1 MKKLLAAYSL
11 RRNFRYLMARPATN
25 FDVVDGL
32 RAISMLLVLIFHS
45 YMMYA
50 YGQSTTSVSEMVEEG
65 GYLLSWIV
73 NSDKGVDVFF
83 VISGFL
89 ITTILLRQIDSM
101 GRIRLSNF
109 YVRRFL
115 RLSPVYYFAI
125 LLYWLFLGNQES
137 ANTDNLWANIFYVN
151 NFIHYKD
158 QAMNWTWSLAIEEQ
172 FYLIFPLLLTFLVL
186 KTRQPM
192 FWLWVLWFLAI
203 LIRYLI
209 IMSDEQIRTLPQ
221 SQLAADEDF
230 HAHHFSVLYD
240 NLYTR
245 YGALLSGCMAG
256 YYFYY
261 DKDRLDAFF
270 KTAMGLAVKTVGIVL
285 VAVLMILPMVSSQFD
300 DWQNFNIA
308 YQSLNRN
315 LFGLGIAIIIL
326 ASFSEGWF
334 KKIAH
339 VLLGNRVLYPI
350 AQLSYSMYLVHVV
363 PVAILSGIA
372 AQWVNNTPGVSH
384 FEAVFAIFV
393 VATLVTTLLAA
404 FMYLFIERPLMNLRK

>member
-1 MKKLLAAYSL
+1 MNKLLAAYSI
-11 RRNFRYLMARPATN
+11 RRNFRYLMARPGTN
-25 FDVVDGL
+25 FAVVDGL

-50 YGQSTTSVSEMVEEG
+50 YNQESISVGEMVDAG
-65 GYLLSWIV
+65 GYWLSWIV

-89 ITTILLRQIDSM
+89 ITSILLRQIDSM

-125 LLYWLFLGNQES
+125 LLYWIFLGHQES

-151 NFIHYKD
+151 NFLHYKD

-172 FYLIFPLLLTFLVL
+172 FYLVFPLLLTLLATKSNRPLLWF
-186 KTRQPM
+186 
-192 FWLWVLWFLAI
+192 WVLWFAAI
-203 LIRYLI
+203 VIRFVV

-221 SQLAADEDF
+221 SFLAESEDF

-256 YYFYY
+256 YYYHY
-261 DKDRLDAFF
+261 HNERVSAFF
-270 KTAMGLAVKTVGIVL
+270 ASPWGVATKALGLGLTALFM
-285 VAVLMILPMVSSQFD
+285 MLPMASTRFD
-300 DWQNFNIA
+300 EFQNFNIA
-308 YQSLNRN
+308 YQSVNRN
-315 LFGLGIAIIIL
+315 LFGMGVAIIIL
-326 ASFSEGWF
+326 AALEDGWF
-334 KKIAH
+334 NKIAT
-339 VLLGNRVLYPI
+339 VLLGNRFLYPL
-350 AQLSYSMYLVHVV
+350 AQLSYSMYLIHVV
-363 PVAILSGIA
+363 PVAILA
-372 AQWVNNTPGVSH
+372 AQAAALVNNNPDVSH
-384 FEAVFAIFV
+384 FDAVFIVFV
-393 VATLVTTLLAA
+393 LGTIASVLLAA

>member
-1 MKKLLAAYSL
+1 MKKLLAAYSIP
-11 RRNFRYLMARPATN
+11 RNFRYLMSRPATN
-25 FDVVDGL
+25 VDVVDGL

-50 YGQSTTSVSEMVEEG
+50 YLQPSTSLSAMVEEG
-65 GYLLSWIV
+65 GYLFSWII

-89 ITTILLRQIDSM
+89 ITGILLRQIDSM

-125 LLYWLFLGNQES
+125 LLYWLLLGQQENS
-137 ANTDNLWANIFYVN
+137 NTENLWANIFYVN
-151 NFIHYKD
+151 NFIHYKE

-186 KTRQPM
+186 KTRRPLV
-192 FWLWVLWFLAI
+192 WLWGLWFAAI
-203 LIRYLI
+203 AIRFLI

-240 NLYTR
+240 NLYSR
-245 YGALLSGCMAG
+245 YGALLGGCMAG
-256 YYFYY
+256 YYFHYF
-261 DKDRLDAFF
+261 KEQVMAFF
-270 KTAMGLAVKTVGIVL
+270 ATSLGLLTKAAGLLL
-285 VAVLMILPMVSSQFD
+285 VAIFMITPMVSNRFD
-300 DWQNFNIA
+300 DYQMFNIA
-308 YQSLNRN
+308 YQSVNRN
-315 LFGLGIAIIIL
+315 LFGLGVAIIIL
-326 ASFSEGWF
+326 ASFSDGWF
-334 KKIAH
+334 KTISQA
-339 VLLGNRVLYPI
+339 LLGSRVLYPL

-363 PVAILSGIA
+363 PVALLASLA
-372 AQWVNNTPGVSH
+372 VKWVNDNPDVGH
-384 FEAVFAIFV
+384 MDAVFSIF
-393 VATLVTTLLAA
+393 ALGTLVTVILAG

>member
-1 MKKLLAAYSL
+1 MKKLLAAYSIP
-11 RRNFRYLMARPATN
+11 RNFRYLMARPATN

-32 RAISMLLVLIFHS
+32 RAISMLLVLMFHS

-50 YGQSTTSVSEMVEEG
+50 YGQPSTSVSEMVEEG

-89 ITTILLRQIDSM
+89 ITSILLRQIDAL

-125 LLYWLFLGNQES
+125 FLYWWFLGGQETS
-137 ANTDNLWANIFYVN
+137 NTENLWANVFYVN

-172 FYLIFPLLLTFLVL
+172 FYLIFPILLTFLVL
-186 KTRQPM
+186 KTRHPLI
-192 FWLWVLWFLAI
+192 WLWVLWFAAI

-256 YYFYY
+256 YYFHYH
-261 DKDRLDAFF
+261 KERMVAFF
-270 KTAMGLAVKTVGIVL
+270 NTAAGFITKAAGLLL
-285 VAVLMILPMVSSQFD
+285 VAVFMLLPMVSSQFD
-300 DWQNFNIA
+300 PYQNFNIA
-308 YQSLNRN
+308 YQSLSRN
-315 LFGLGIAIIIL
+315 LFGLGVAIIIL
-326 ASFSEGWF
+326 ASFAGGWF
-334 KKIAH
+334 TRTAR
-339 VLLGNRVLYPI
+339 VLLGNRVLYPV

-363 PVAILSGIA
+363 PVAVLAGIA
-372 AQWVNNTPGVSH
+372 AKWVNDTPGVSH
-384 FEAVFAIFV
+384 FDAVFAIFAL
-393 VATLVTTLLAA
+393 ATIITLILAA

>member
-1 MKKLLAAYSL
+1 MKKFLAAYSIP
-11 RRNFRYLMARPATN
+11 RNFRYLIARPDTN

-32 RAISMLLVLIFHS
+32 RAISMLLVLMFHS

-65 GYLLSWIV
+65 GYLFSWIV

-89 ITTILLRQIDSM
+89 ITGILLRQIDSM

-115 RLSPVYYFAI
+115 RLSPVYYFVI
-125 LLYWLFLGNQES
+125 LLYWLALGHQES
-137 ANTDNLWANIFYVN
+137 ANTHNLWANMVYVN
-151 NFIHYKD
+151 NFIHYED

-172 FYLIFPLLLTFLVL
+172 FYVFFPLLLTFLVL
-186 KTRQPM
+186 KTRSPLM
-192 FWLWVLWFLAI
+192 WLWVLWFAAI

-209 IMSDEQIRTLPQ
+209 IMSDDQISTLPQ
-221 SQLAADEDF
+221 SQLAADKDF

-245 YGALLSGCMAG
+245 YGALLGGCMAG
-256 YYFYY
+256 YYFHYY
-261 DKDRLDAFF
+261 RERMIAFF
-270 KTAMGLAVKTVGIVL
+270 ASPLGLLTKTLGLL
-285 VAVLMILPMVSSQFD
+285 MVAVFMVLPMVSVRFD
-300 DWQNFNIA
+300 EYQNFNIF
-308 YQSLNRN
+308 YQSVNRN

-326 ASFSEGWF
+326 ASFSGGWF

-339 VLLGNRVLYPI
+339 AFLGSRVFYPI
-350 AQLSYSMYLVHVV
+350 AQLSYSMYLIHVV
-363 PVAILSGIA
+363 PVAMFA
-372 AQWVNNTPGVSH
+372 ALAKNWVNQNPTVSH
-384 FEAVFAIFV
+384 FDAVFAVF
-393 VATLVTTLLAA
+393 ALSTLVSVILAA
-404 FMYLFIERPLMNLRK
+404 IMYLLIERPLMNMRK

>member
-1 MKKLLAAYSL
+1 MNKLLAAFSIP
-11 RRNFRYLMARPATN
+11 RNFRYLISRPATN

-32 RAISMLLVLIFHS
+32 RAISMLLVIMFHS

-50 YGQSTTSVSEMVEEG
+50 YSQPNVELLEMVEAG
-65 GYLLSWIV
+65 GYWLSWIV

-89 ITTILLRQIDSM
+89 ITNILLRQIESL

-125 LLYWLFLGNQES
+125 LLFWLAMKDNPAGNTE
-137 ANTDNLWANIFYVN
+137 NLWANMLYVN
-151 NFIHYKD
+151 NFIDYKE

-172 FYLIFPLLLTFLVL
+172 FYLIFPLLLTFLV
-186 KTRQPM
+186 TRTKSPL
-192 FWLWVLWFLAI
+192 FWLWVLWFAGI

-209 IMSDEQIRTLPQ
+209 IINDPQVSTLPQ

-230 HAHHFSVLYD
+230 HAHHFSILYD

-261 DKDRLDAFF
+261 HKPQLAEFF
-270 KTAMGLAVKTVGIVL
+270 SGIKGVLIKTLGLALI
-285 VAVLMILPMVSSQFD
+285 AVFMILPMVSPQFD
-300 DWQNFNIA
+300 DYQNFNIF
-308 YQSLNRN
+308 YQSVSRN
-315 LFGLGIAIIIL
+315 FFGLGIAIFIL
-326 ASFSEGWF
+326 AAFEEGWF
-334 KKIAH
+334 KKIAT
-339 VLLGNRVLYPI
+339 VLLGNRILYPF
-350 AQLSYSMYLVHVV
+350 AQLSYSMYLIHVV
-363 PVAILSGIA
+363 PVAIA
-372 AQWVNNTPGVSH
+372 VAHAVKMVNNNPDMSH
-384 FEAVFAIFV
+384 FEAVFFIFV
-393 VATLVTTLLAA
+393 VSTIVTTFVATL
-404 FMYLFIERPLMNLRK
+404 MYLFIERPLMNLRK